1 MKNERLIYSLCCPFT
16 DEIHYIGKT
25 TVGMSRPLQHA
36 TNSHSAKVKEWVEGL
51 REIGHKPKVNI
62 LENVSLNDDLD
73 GRERYWIQYRLNKGD
88 LLLNNCLVTPLLI
101 SNDLDTI
108 LSDGEGME
116 MGRIGN
122 FIKERRKS
130 TGLTQEEFA
139 YKTAVALTV
148 LRKIEQGKSNINLEG
163 LLQILKMFGCTLD
176 VVKMVR

>member
-1 MKNERLIYSLCCPFT
+1 MKSERLIYSLCCPFT
-16 DEIHYIGKT
+16 DDIHYIGKT
-25 TVGMSRPLQHA
+25 TQGMSRPLQHA
-36 TNSHSAKVKEWVEGL
+36 SNSHSTKVKEWVEEL
-51 REIGHKPKVNI
+51 REIGHKPKVTI
-62 LENVSLNDDLD
+62 LENVSLNDNLD

-88 LLLNNCLVTPLLI
+88 LLLNDCLVTPLLI

-116 MGRIGN
+116 MERIGN
-122 FIKERRKS
+122 FIKEKEKINWIN
-130 TGLTQEEFA
+130 QEEFA